1 MWLNPAFKYDV
12 LKFVYDQLIKERHD
26 AGDNYISLSASG
38 QKLKGYDYREVAIA
52 LQWIVFGKKGKE
64 LRQSATQE
72 QLKELN
78 DLQTK
83 LSFAVDMGYISSYQQ
98 LIKELRK
105 IYSNKNKKF

>member
-1 MWLNPAFKYDV
+1 MVIGGVNRSED
-12 LKFVYDQLIKERHD
+12 
-26 AGDNYISLSASG
+26 G
-38 QKLKGYDYREVAIA
+38 
-52 LQWIVFGKKGKE
+52 
-64 LRQSATQE
+64 
-72 QLKELN
+72 LKELN